1 MSQTETEKVAG
12 NRAVLLIVGL
22 SVGIVATVGYV
33 IGVFGPPTLSV
44 GQVGP
49 ITFPVT
55 PITLAIYGLVMTGV
69 ALGIL
74 VALVAWTVYY
84 VNSKETPVIE

>member
-1 MSQTETEKVAG
+1 MSQTETEGIAG

-22 SVGIVATVGYV
+22 SVGIVSTLGYV
-33 IGVFGPPTLSV
+33 IGVFGPATRSV

-55 PITLAIYGLVMTGV
+55 PVTLATYGLVMTSVG
-69 ALGIL
+69 LGIF
-74 VALVAWTVYY
+74 VALVAGTVYY
-84 VNSKETPVIE
+84 INSKEETRD